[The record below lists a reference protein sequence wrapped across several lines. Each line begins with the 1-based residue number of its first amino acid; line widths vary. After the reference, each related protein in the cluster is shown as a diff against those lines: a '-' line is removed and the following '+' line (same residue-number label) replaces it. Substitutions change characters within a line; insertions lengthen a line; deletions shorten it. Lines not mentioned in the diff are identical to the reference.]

1 MSIRGRGAVIT
12 GGGRGIGAAIAR
24 ALHGAG
30 ARVVVTARSS
40 DQIRA
45 VADELGGDA
54 AGAFATICDVTAAES
69 VESMARA
76 AEDHLGQV
84 DILVNNAGVASSAP
98 LRSLTIEEWDRVQ
111 AINVRGPFLCSREFF
126 AGMLDRGFGRIVNI
140 ASVAGLDGAAYISAY
155 AASKHALVG
164 FTRSVAAEGVSRGVT
179 ANAICPG
186 YVDTPMTEESV
197 QRIVEKTGM
206 SEEQALEAVVA
217 NNPQGRLIQP
227 GEVAELVLSLCQDDA
242 GGINGQA
249 ITIDED
255 A

>member
-1 MSIRGRGAVIT
+1 
-12 GGGRGIGAAIAR
+12 
-24 ALHGAG
+24 
-30 ARVVVTARSS
+30 
-40 DQIRA
+40 
-45 VADELGGDA
+45 
-54 AGAFATICDVTAAES
+54 
-69 VESMARA
+69 MARA